1 MPAGLPL
8 LNADKTRLTQVFVNL
23 LANANKFAP
32 EGSTVRIGAAAH
44 AATLESWVEDEGPGP
59 ADESVAL
66 FARFRRGGTE
76 PEPAGLGLG
85 LWLVKSIIER
95 HGGTVAFAR
104 TGAGRTRFTPGA
116 AAGGRAMKLLVA
128 DDDADLRDLI
138 GFTLTQAGYLV
149 IKAADGPAALKRF
162 EEEAPDLVVL
172 DINMPGLS
180 GFQVCEA
187 IRRRSRVPVMMLT
200 VRGEEEDLV
209 RALGLG
215 ADDYLNKP
223 FSPRTLLARIKA
235 LLRRAGIENNTPLSA
250 GRVSLDLE
258 EYTARIGTAPPVRLT
273 KLELR
278 LLQMLLANAGHAVN
292 SDRLLQQVW
301 GHRSG
306 GDRQL
311 LKQLVH
317 RLRQKIEADPAAPT
331 LLLTAAAGYKL
342 IAE

>member
-1 MPAGLPL
+1 
-8 LNADKTRLTQVFVNL
+8 
-23 LANANKFAP
+23 
-32 EGSTVRIGAAAH
+32 
-44 AATLESWVEDEGPGP
+44 
-59 ADESVAL
+59 
-66 FARFRRGGTE
+66 
-76 PEPAGLGLG
+76 
-85 LWLVKSIIER
+85 VK
-95 HGGTVAFAR
+95 V
-104 TGAGRTRFTPGA
+104 
-116 AAGGRAMKLLVA
+116 LVA

-138 GFTLTQAGYLV
+138 SFTLAQAGYLV
-149 IKAADGPAALKRF
+149 VKAADGPSAVQLF
-162 EEEAPDLVVL
+162 ERESPDLVVL
-172 DINMPGLS
+172 DINMPGMS

-235 LLRRAGIENNTPLSA
+235 LLRRAGMENNAPLAA
-250 GRVSLDLE
+250 GRISLDLE
-258 EYTARIGTAPPVRLT
+258 EYTVTIGAGAPVRLT

-278 LLQMLLANAGHAVN
+278 LLQMLLANAGHSVN
-292 SDRLLQQVW
+292 SERLLVQVW

-317 RLRQKIEADPAAPT
+317 RLRQKIEADPAAPA
-331 LLLTAAAGYKL
+331 LLRTAAAGYKL
-342 IAE
+342 VVD

>member
-1 MPAGLPL
+1 
-8 LNADKTRLTQVFVNL
+8 
-23 LANANKFAP
+23 
-32 EGSTVRIGAAAH
+32 
-44 AATLESWVEDEGPGP
+44 
-59 ADESVAL
+59 
-66 FARFRRGGTE
+66 
-76 PEPAGLGLG
+76 
-85 LWLVKSIIER
+85 
-95 HGGTVAFAR
+95 
-104 TGAGRTRFTPGA
+104 
-116 AAGGRAMKLLVA
+116 MKILVA
-128 DDDADLRDLI
+128 DDDADLRELI
-138 GFTLTQAGYLV
+138 TFSLAQAGYLV
-149 IKAADGPAALKRF
+149 IKAHDGPQALQQF
-162 EEEAPDLVVL
+162 EAESPDLVVL
-172 DINMPGLS
+172 DINMPGLT

-223 FSPRTLLARIKA
+223 FSPRTLLARVKA
-235 LLRRAGIENNTPLSA
+235 LLRRAGMESSAPLSA
-250 GRVSLDLE
+250 GRVSLDLQ
-258 EYTARIGTAPPVRLT
+258 EYTARIGTGAPVRLT

-278 LLQMLLANAGHAVN
+278 LLQMLLANAGHTVN
-292 SDRLLQQVW
+292 SDRLLVQVW

-342 IAE
+342 MVE

>member
-1 MPAGLPL
+1 
-8 LNADKTRLTQVFVNL
+8 
-23 LANANKFAP
+23 
-32 EGSTVRIGAAAH
+32 
-44 AATLESWVEDEGPGP
+44 
-59 ADESVAL
+59 
-66 FARFRRGGTE
+66 
-76 PEPAGLGLG
+76 
-85 LWLVKSIIER
+85 VK
-95 HGGTVAFAR
+95 V
-104 TGAGRTRFTPGA
+104 
-116 AAGGRAMKLLVA
+116 LVA

-138 GFTLTQAGYLV
+138 SFTLAQTGYLV
-149 IKAADGPAALKRF
+149 IKAADGPSAVQLF
-162 EEEAPDLVVL
+162 ERESPDLVVL
-172 DINMPGLS
+172 DINMPGMS

-235 LLRRAGIENNTPLSA
+235 LLRRAGMENNAPLAA
-250 GRVSLDLE
+250 GRISLDLE
-258 EYTARIGTAPPVRLT
+258 EYTVTIGNGAPVRLT

-278 LLQMLLANAGHAVN
+278 LLQMLLANAGHSVN
-292 SDRLLQQVW
+292 SERLLVQVW

-317 RLRQKIEADPAAPT
+317 RLRQKIEADPAAPA
-331 LLLTAAAGYKL
+331 LLRTAAAGYKL
-342 IAE
+342 VVE